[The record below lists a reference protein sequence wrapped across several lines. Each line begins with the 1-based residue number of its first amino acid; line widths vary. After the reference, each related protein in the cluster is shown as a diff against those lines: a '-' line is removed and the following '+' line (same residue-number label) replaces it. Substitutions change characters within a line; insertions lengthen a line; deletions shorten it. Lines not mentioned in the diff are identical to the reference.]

1 MKERHHVAIQM
12 EEEQQWQKDN
22 GPIVK
27 TADQLWKYSGE
38 TEEDTETWKEY
49 AEAQRYANMKTTEF
63 ISYYKQKIKDKDI
76 YLFLTPGES
85 KIIDCFYKNCDTMTI
100 PEMAIHTGRSKDY
113 IGKVI
118 EKHIKIQQDDK
129 KYTNKRPKGNK

>member
-38 TEEDTETWKEY
+38 TEASSEELLSKKLIEKES
-49 AEAQRYANMKTTEF
+49 
-63 ISYYKQKIKDKDI
+63 ILLLDKGKYTIRTDKR
-76 YLFLTPGES
+76 S
-85 KIIDCFYKNCDTMTI
+85 KILEYWLNNMDTPM
-100 PEMAIHTGRSKDY
+100 
-113 IGKVI
+113 KVI
-118 EKHIKIQQDDK
+118 AIDLDCHYATVSKTIRKYLKEIKNLK
-129 KYTNKRPKGNK
+129 ALNK